1 MPYSWL
7 ARHTRSTEPEHCR
20 RRRRMLASWRICAYI
35 GSVCLFVCGRLRT
48 SLRFGAVIHEGQP
61 ATMTSFLDS
70 LQFIFTIIYT
80 LEAVIKIS
88 GLRLKG
94 CAHWQPGAV
103 PHRQRCR
110 AGLRRVCVPHA
121 F

>member
-1 MPYSWL
+1 
-7 ARHTRSTEPEHCR
+7 
-20 RRRRMLASWRICAYI
+20 MLASWRICAYI

-110 AGLRRVCVPHA
+110 AAFASCLRRVCVPHA